1 MPETIAGQ
9 EPPIGSPEWPCR
21 CPFPPLQTSIS
32 YCNLYG
38 DSDSRGGKVIT
49 FSCTIQEGVI
59 SEEMRE
65 ILNLRLVQIAAE
77 VLGEAPDDISV
88 SYEVIPRGFGFR
100 GGELSTSS
108 SVRSVIPVG
117 FSQEK
122 RVQFMQGVQDMWM
135 EVTGQTTA
143 ELVVGAA
150 DFGHDPHR
158 ASSNP

>member
-1 MPETIAGQ
+1 M
-9 EPPIGSPEWPCR
+9 
-21 CPFPPLQTSIS
+21 
-32 YCNLYG
+32 
-38 DSDSRGGKVIT
+38 IT
-49 FSCTIQEGVI
+49 YNCTIQEGVI
-59 SEEMRE
+59 SGQMRE
-65 ILNLRLVQIAAE
+65 ILDVRLVQIGAE

-88 SYEVIPRGFGFR
+88 NYEVIPRGFGYR

-122 RVQFMQGVQDMWM
+122 RVEFMQSVQDMWI

-150 DFGHDPHR
+150 DFGYSAH
-158 ASSNP
+158 